1 MFRKYPGGQIIFIY
15 IYWYGAGSS
24 FEVSNVRLSTKV
36 VVLGQYRIYFGA
48 MGLKDFY
55 FGAKKTRA
63 SKLYPHNSE
72 LFFILRLFLITP
84 VFIIIVFVGKFCY

>member
-1 MFRKYPGGQIIFIY
+1 MFIR
-15 IYWYGAGSS
+15 ADLR

-55 FGAKKTRA
+55 FGTEKEDQ
-63 SKLYPHNSE
+63 SKPAPWSI
-72 LFFILRLFLITP
+72 FPLFLITP